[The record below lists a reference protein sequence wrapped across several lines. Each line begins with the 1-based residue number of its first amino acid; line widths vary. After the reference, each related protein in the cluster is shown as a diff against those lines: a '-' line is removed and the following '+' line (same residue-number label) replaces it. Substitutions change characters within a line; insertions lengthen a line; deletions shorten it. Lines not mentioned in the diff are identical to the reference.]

1 MQWRECPRLRVLFVM
16 LVCFA
21 SVSLI
26 SGQTVVPSVVPGSYE
41 ALMAYP
47 VAGMLDPPSN
57 IRAIT
62 TFDVASGH
70 YVITMYIGEMQ
81 AGIPFRLTP
90 AQYDKWQTRLAMQRN
105 LKRASLGGLR
115 DTARSPLDFLD
126 MDYSAKPLERV
137 FGKGGV
143 KLSTRGNVSLK
154 TGVTTTKTDNPAL
167 SLKSRRKTY
176 FDFDQRIQANIN
188 ATVGTRLKFG
198 FNYNTDA
205 TFDFDSKNIKLA
217 FEGEEDDI
225 VKSIEAGNV
234 SLSTGSSLIR
244 GSTSLF
250 GVKTKMQFG
259 RLTATAIVAQQ
270 NSESRAVGTRGG
282 VQTTSF
288 TIQADNYDD
297 NAHFFIAHYF
307 RDNYD
312 QFAARLPYVASGIQI
327 KRIEVWVTNRTGNYN
342 NSRNVVA
349 FADLAEQKT
358 ASVWQPDLAYPAPD
372 NRSNNLL
379 KTITTEFAG
388 ARNINSVTQ
397 VLAPLSAQGVVG
409 GVDYEKIESARLL
422 DESEYTF
429 NPTLGYISLNSPLTA
444 DMALGV
450 AYEYT
455 LNGRVYQVG
464 EFSTDV
470 PTTDNALFVKLLRA
484 TSINPRS
491 SVWPLMMKNV
501 YSLGASNIE
510 KNGFKLEIKYL
521 SDTTGT
527 FINYLPVASLSS
539 KTLLKVM
546 NLDRLDQNQEANS
559 DGFFDY
565 IEGYTILSERGKII
579 FPVVEPFGSHLAR
592 EIGNQTIA
600 DRYVFQQLYDS
611 TQVTARQYAER
622 NKFVLTGEYSASS
635 GATIRLDATN
645 IPRGSVVVM
654 AGSVK
659 LTENTDYTVDYAM
672 GTVTIINQGIIDSGQ
687 SISVTLE
694 DRSILSTRR
703 KTLAGIDL
711 QYQLARGLN
720 IGGTF
725 VHFSEKS
732 YTDKVSIG
740 NELINNNMLGLN
752 VAYNT
757 RLPILDNWLNM
768 IPTVNATVPS
778 TFSLKAEY
786 ARLLPSTEKAG
797 STKGSSYIDDFESAQ
812 TGIDLRSPYAW
823 FLSSTPYDDSADALF
838 PEAGLTDN
846 PDYGKNRA
854 LLNWYYIDRLFTRR
868 NSSICPPYLRAD
880 VVQQSNPYVREVTSR
895 EIFPGRELAYGESSV
910 IQTLNLSF
918 YPNERGPYNVDDV
931 NIDSEGNLLN
941 PERRWGGI
949 MTRMDVADFRQA
961 NVEYIQFWLLN
972 PFLDPENDNREGGD
986 LYFNLGDV
994 SEDILKDGMKSYENG
1009 IPYDGDDSF
1018 LATTTW
1024 GRVSRQNS
1032 LTYAFDNETGSR
1044 LRQDVG
1050 LDGLPNDDEFSFKT
1064 YANYLERIG
1073 SKLSLLAT
1081 ERMKADRFSP
1091 FNDPAG
1097 DNYHFYLGED
1107 YDRERIGILD
1117 RYKRYNGVEGN
1128 SLSPE
1133 DAPVAQYQSART
1145 GPDVEDI
1152 NQDNT
1157 LNEYERYYQ
1166 YHVSLRP
1173 EDLVVGRNFITDRQ
1187 TSVVT
1192 TRSGEPLEVEWFQFK
1207 IPLTDY
1213 QKAVGAISDFSSI
1226 RFARMF
1232 MTGFKKTTHLRFAT
1246 LELVRG
1252 QWRTYDFNLD
1262 RRGDLP
1268 AEGELD
1274 VSTVNIE
1281 ENSGREPVNYVLPPG
1296 VSRFTDPGQ
1305 TQITQLNE
1313 QSMSLKVTSL
1323 PSNNGRGVYKSTML
1337 DLRNYKTLQ
1346 MFVHAES
1353 LIDDPTDLK
1362 DGELSVFIRL
1372 GSDLRQN
1379 YYEYEVPL
1387 TLTPPGHYNGDL
1399 AADRFA
1405 VWPESNFIDL
1415 NLNSLVKVKEERN
1428 RLKSAGAANMS
1439 VMVPYSVVCPGNDRN
1454 RITVTGNPT
1463 LGDVRVMMI
1472 GVRNNSQ
1479 MPKDGIVW
1487 VNELRVTGFD
1497 ADGGW
1502 AGKADVNLAV
1512 SDIANFNFGA
1522 RIESSGFGDV
1532 DMPLAQRRIDD
1543 YSFYNFAMQID
1554 AGRFMPESL
1563 KLRAPVYYSFT
1574 KERSTPRYNPLDT
1587 DVRLKDAL
1595 DDVTTREERDSIK
1608 AFAVEN
1614 MTMQSFSLSGFNF
1627 GVAGERPMPWDPANF
1642 TANFSFNKQSR
1653 HNPTTEYEN
1662 INDYRGSL
1670 VYQYNSGFEP
1680 VRPFARLVGDRR
1692 HAGFLRDW
1700 ELNWFPTSIAFQ
1712 TNMSRY
1718 YYEQQVRSEDNVN
1731 FRLPVSVNKNFLWDR
1746 QLALTWDITRSLSLS
1761 FMSTTSAR
1769 IDETPGAVNRKL
1781 FPDQYKQWKDTVINS
1796 LLSMGRPIGYNQ
1808 AFTANYRVPFS
1819 RIKALNFISAGA
1831 TYNASY
1837 RWDRGA
1843 VIPDVE
1849 TGNTISNQATWNVD
1863 GRISFEDLFNKS
1875 ELLKKVSRRF
1885 TASTRQRT
1893 RTRVKTFRR
1902 SIKLQPDTSV
1912 IVVHNLRSKRV
1923 RVTATDSDGNRV
1935 RLAIRPDGLDRL
1947 VVDSRGDS
1955 IVKLVVTPDEH
1966 EEKSWKIDL
1975 RDYAL
1980 RLAMSPRS
1988 ASVRWRKTTGL
1999 TLPLF
2004 RNDVG
2009 NIFGQ
2014 SNRYGPMSPG
2024 LGFAF
2029 GFTSSDF
2036 VNTAKNRGWLI
2047 TDNGMSTPAIWAT
2060 TDELNIELNLE
2071 PIRGLKVRLLM
2082 NRTDNRNS
2090 QIQFT
2095 TDNLAPVRS
2104 GSFTMTSCALST
2116 ALASSNFKNGYK
2128 SATFDKMLDNIQVIG
2143 NRLEQKYAGSTY
2155 PSGGFMEGS
2164 DLAGKAFSPDVAT
2177 FARNSS
2183 DLLIPAFMAAY
2194 TSTDASKVTLNPFPG
2209 FENALPNWSLTY
2221 DGLIYIEPLRNL
2233 FKSITLNHAYQCTYS
2248 IGSYSSFP
2256 QWVEAGSNI
2265 GFIPG
2270 EDATSPVPSSP
2281 FNISSVAINERF
2293 APLFGVKFVMNNNLS
2308 FNAEYRDQ
2316 RTLTLNTGAGQV
2328 VEATRRGFSFGAGY
2342 KIVGLNMFYRRR
2354 GRQSSFSNDLTV
2366 NADFALQNSQALV
2379 RRIETIYTQATA
2391 GARTMTMNFTA
2402 NYALSRLATIGL
2414 FVDHQVNTPIVSQSS
2429 FPTTNTSYGLTFN
2442 LSLMR

>member
-1 MQWRECPRLRVLFVM
+1 MSFCLLFD
-16 LVCFA
+16 A
-21 SVSLI
+21 GVSA
-26 SGQTVVPSVVPGSYE
+26 QVVPSIVPGSYE
-41 ALMAYP
+41 ELMAYP
-47 VAGMLDPPSN
+47 TAGMLDTPSN
-57 IRAIT
+57 IRAVT

-90 AQYDKWQTRLAMQRN
+90 DQYNRWQTRLAMQQN
-105 LKRASLGGLR
+105 LRKSGVGGIR
-115 DTARSPLDFLD
+115 DTARSPLDF
-126 MDYSAKPLERV
+126 MAVDYSAKPLERV

-143 KLSTRGNVSLK
+143 RLSTRGNVAIK
-154 TGVTTTKTDNPAL
+154 TGVRTTKTDNPAL
-167 SLKSRRKTY
+167 ALKSRRKTY
-176 FDFDQRIQANIN
+176 FDFDQRIQANVN
-188 ATVGTRLKFG
+188 ASVGTRLKFG

-217 FEGEEDDI
+217 YEGEEDDI
-225 VKSIEAGNV
+225 IKSIEAGNV
-234 SLSTGSSLIR
+234 SLATGSSLIK

-250 GVKTKMQFG
+250 GIKTKMQFG
-259 RLTATAIVAQQ
+259 RLSAMAIVSQQ
-270 NSESRAVGTRGG
+270 NSESKAVGTRGG

-288 TIQADNYDD
+288 TVEADNYDE
-297 NAHFFIAHYF
+297 NANFFIAHYF

-312 QFAARLPYVASGIQI
+312 SFAARLPYVASGIQI

-342 NSRNVVA
+342 NSRNIVA
-349 FADLAEQKT
+349 FADMAEQKT
-358 ASVWQPDLAYPAPD
+358 SGAWQTDAAYPNPD

-379 KTITTEFAG
+379 KTITTDFAG

-397 VLAPLSAQGVVG
+397 VLAPLSAEGVVG

-422 DESEYTF
+422 DESEYYF

-444 DMALGV
+444 DMALGI
-450 AYEYT
+450 AYEYS
-455 LNGRVYQVG
+455 LNGRIYQVG

-470 PTTDNALFVKLLRA
+470 PTTENALFVKLLRA
-484 TSINPRS
+484 TSINARS

-510 KNGFKLEIKYL
+510 KTGFKLEIKYL

-546 NLDRLDQNQEANS
+546 NLDRLDQNQEANP

-579 FPVVEPFGSHLAR
+579 FPVVEPFGSHLAS
-592 EIGNQTIA
+592 EIGNQTVA
-600 DRYVFQQLYDS
+600 DQYVYQQLYDS
-611 TQVTARQYAER
+611 TRVTAQQYVER
-622 NKFVLTGEYSASS
+622 NKFILAGEYSASS
-635 GATIRLDATN
+635 GAMIRLDATN

-659 LTENTDYTVDYAM
+659 LTENTDYTVDYTM
-672 GTVTIINQGIIDSGQ
+672 GTVTIINQSIIDSGQ
-687 SISVTLE
+687 NISVTLE
-694 DRSILSTRR
+694 NRSVLSTRR

-720 IGGTF
+720 IGGTL

-740 NELINNNMLGLN
+740 NELINNTMVGFNI
-752 VAYNT
+752 AYNT
-757 RLPILDNWLNM
+757 RLPMLDSWLNA
-768 IPTVNATVPS
+768 IPTVNVSVPS

-786 ARLLPSTEKAG
+786 ARLLPSAEKSG
-797 STKGSSYIDDFESAQ
+797 SNKGSSYIDDFESTQ
-812 TGIDLRSPYAW
+812 TGIDLRSPYSW

-838 PEAGLTDN
+838 PEAALSDN

-868 NSSICPPYLRAD
+868 NSSSCPAYLRSD

-895 EIFPGRELAYGESSV
+895 EIFPGRELAYGESSI

-918 YPNERGPYNVDDV
+918 YPTERGPYNVDDV
-931 NIDSEGNLLN
+931 NVDSEGNLLN

-1009 IPYDGDDSF
+1009 IPFDGDDSF
-1018 LATTTW
+1018 LTTTSW
-1024 GRVSRQNS
+1024 GRVSRQTS

-1050 LDGLPNDDEFSFKT
+1050 LDGLPNDDEFTFKT
-1064 YANYLERIG
+1064 YQNYIDRLG
-1073 SKLSLLAT
+1073 TKLSPQAL
-1081 ERMKADRFSP
+1081 EWMKADKFSP
-1091 FNDPAG
+1091 LNDPAG
-1097 DNYHFYLGED
+1097 DNYHFYLGDD
-1107 YDRERIGILD
+1107 YDRDRVGILD

-1166 YHVSLRP
+1166 YRVSIRP

-1187 TSVVT
+1187 TSLVT
-1192 TRSGEPLEVEWFQFK
+1192 TRLGEPLEVEWFQFK

-1213 QKAVGAISDFSSI
+1213 EKAVGSISDFSSV

-1296 VSRFTDPGQ
+1296 VSRLVDPGQ

-1323 PSNNGRGVYKSTML
+1323 PADNGRGVYKSTSL

-1362 DGELSVFIRL
+1362 DDDLSVFIRL

-1387 TLTPPGHYNGDL
+1387 TLTAPGHYNGDL
-1399 AADRFA
+1399 ASDRFA

-1415 NLNSLVKVKEERN
+1415 SLSDLVKVKEERN
-1428 RLKSAGAANMS
+1428 RVKSAGASNMS
-1439 VMVPYSVVCPGNDRN
+1439 LMTPYTVTAPQSERN
-1454 RITVTGNPT
+1454 SITVIGNPT

-1472 GVRNNSQ
+1472 GVRNNSR

-1497 ADGGW
+1497 SDGGW
-1502 AGKADVNLAV
+1502 AGKADVNLSV
-1512 SDIANFNFGA
+1512 SDIASFNFGA
-1522 RIESSGFGDV
+1522 RIESAGFGDV
-1532 DMPLAQRRIDD
+1532 DLPLSQRRLDD

-1554 AGRFMPESL
+1554 AGRFAPELL

-1574 KERSTPRYNPLDT
+1574 KEKSTPRYNPLDT

-1595 DDVTTREERDSIK
+1595 DDAATKEERDSIK

-1614 MTMQSFSLSGFNF
+1614 TTMQSFSLSGLNF
-1627 GVAGERPMPWDPANF
+1627 GVSGDRPMPWDPANF

-1653 HNPTTEYEN
+1653 QNPTTEYEN

-1670 VYQYNSGFEP
+1670 TYQFNSGFEP
-1680 VRPFARLVGDRR
+1680 LRPFGSLPGDRK
-1692 HAGFLRDW
+1692 HLGFLRNW

-1712 TNMSRY
+1712 SNMSRY
-1718 YYEQQVRSEDNVN
+1718 YYEQQVRSEDNEN

-1746 QLALTWDITRSLSLS
+1746 QFALTWDITRSLSVS
-1761 FMSTTSAR
+1761 FSSMTSAR

-1781 FPDQYKQWKDTVINS
+1781 YPDQYKQWKDTVINS
-1796 LLSMGRPIGYNQ
+1796 LLSMGTPLAYNQ
-1808 AFTANYRVPFS
+1808 SFTAVYRVPFS

-1843 VIPDVE
+1843 VVPDVE

-1875 ELLKKVSRRF
+1875 DLLKKVSRRF
-1885 TASTRQRT
+1885 NTPTRLRT
-1893 RTRVKTFRR
+1893 SQRVKNFRK
-1902 SIKLQPDTSV
+1902 SVKLRPDTSV
-1912 IVVHNLRSKRV
+1912 TVVHNLGSRHLKI
-1923 RVTATDSDGNRV
+1923 TATDTEGNR
-1935 RLAIRPDGLDRL
+1935 LKLTTRPDGDNRL
-1947 VVDSRGDS
+1947 IIESRGDS
-1955 IVKLVVTPDEH
+1955 IIKLSVTPDEKD
-1966 EEKSWKIDL
+1966 EKSWKIDL

-1988 ASVRWRKTTGL
+1988 AAVRWRRTTGL

-2004 RNDVG
+2004 RNDIG

-2014 SNRYGPMSPG
+2014 SRRYGPMSPG

-2029 GFTSSDF
+2029 GFTSADF
-2036 VNTAKNRGWLI
+2036 VNTAKSHGWLV

-2071 PIRGLKVRLLM
+2071 PVRGLKVRLLM

-2095 TDNLAPVRS
+2095 TDNLSPIKS

-2128 SATFDKMLDNIQVIG
+2128 SETFDKMIDNIQVIG
-2143 NRLEQKYAGSTY
+2143 ERLERKYSSTIY
-2155 PSGGFMEGS
+2155 PSDGFMEGS
-2164 DLAGKAFSPDVAT
+2164 SHGGKPFSPEVAT
-2177 FARNSS
+2177 FNRNSA
-2183 DLLIPAFMAAY
+2183 DLLVPAFVAAY
-2194 TSTDASKVTLNPFPG
+2194 TSTDPGKVTLNPFPG
-2209 FENALPNWSLTY
+2209 FASALPNWSISY
-2221 DGLIYIEPLRNL
+2221 DGLVYIEPLRNI

-2256 QWVEAGSNI
+2256 QWIDAGNNM

-2270 EDATSPVPSSP
+2270 EDAASPVPSSP
-2281 FNISSVAINERF
+2281 FNISSVAISERF
-2293 APLFGVKFVMNNNLS
+2293 APLLGLKLVMNNNVS

-2342 KIVGLNMFYRRR
+2342 KFVGLELFYRRR
-2354 GRQSSFSNDLTV
+2354 GGRQSNFSNDLTV
-2366 NADFALQNSQALV
+2366 SADFAVQNSQALV
-2379 RRIETIYTQATA
+2379 RRIETVYTQATA
-2391 GARTMTMNFTA
+2391 GARTMTMNFSA

-2429 FPTTNTSYGLTFN
+2429 FPTTNTAYGLTLN